1 MKKILRKCMTVMFII
16 ALTVSTV
23 TMPSTQTQAGTGTV
37 SLNKTNI
44 AIKKGK
50 SYTLTLQNN
59 TKKIKWSSGNKKIAT
74 VSSKGKVKAKKD
86 GTVTITAKVGSKKY
100 KCKVTVYSKTST
112 IKVGSGLKISKNKAK
127 SWKTSNSKVLKI
139 TKKATGSATVKGMKE
154 GTAYLSYKVG
164 STKTIRKITVEALT
178 QDEKE
183 NAEIRKMA
191 NSSTPVYSEKLSNM
205 VFNELNAFRKQNG
218 LNELKTNN
226 AFKNSAKYMA
236 LWNAKNGKY
245 AWHCSG
251 IALGMAFENYK
262 LYTYDIIAKRCIYM
276 FSTSSGHLS
285 NMLNKEEEGG
295 AGAIYLCNGYAWCVI
310 ELSSDMDGMGPDF
323 SSYQDV
329 VDLFGN
335 P

>member
-1 MKKILRKCMTVMFII
+1 MKQKKIMTVILSFILI
-16 ALTVSTV
+16 LSTIIVSNV
-23 TMPSTQTQAGTGTV
+23 EVQAKV
-37 SLNKTNI
+37 KLNKT
-44 AIKKGK
+44 KVTLKVGK
-50 SYTLTLQNN
+50 TYTLKLKNN
-59 TKKIKWSSGNKKIAT
+59 KKKIKWSTSNKKVAT
-74 VSSKGKVKAKKD
+74 VSSKGKIKAKKK
-86 GTVTITAKVGSKKY
+86 GKATITAKVGKKKY
-100 KCKVTVYSKTST
+100 KCKVTVK
-112 IKVGSGLKISKNKAK
+112 
-127 SWKTSNSKVLKI
+127 
-139 TKKATGSATVKGMKE
+139 
-154 GTAYLSYKVG
+154 
-164 STKTIRKITVEALT
+164 ALT

-183 NAEIRKMA
+183 DAEIRKMA

-236 LWNAKNGKY
+236 LWDAKNGKY
-245 AWHCSG
+245 AWHGSG

-276 FSTSSGHLS
+276 FTTSSGHLAAMS
-285 NMLNKEEEGG
+285 DKELEGG

-310 ELSSDMDGMGPDF
+310 ELSFDMDGMGPDF

-329 VDLFGN
+329 IDLYGN